1 MSKINVFV
9 YGSLKQGFHN
19 HGWMEEIGAKYLGKC
34 STEKIFDMIS
44 MYDSYP
50 GLINGEYGIIG
61 ELYEI
66 DSMDIYHLDRL
77 EGYPNYYDRQVINVN
92 MDNGVEYKAICY
104 ILSDEVQQSNNL
116 DYYLQNQHTDRID
129 VSNGYKTW
137 TNGK

>member
-19 HGWMEEIGAKYLGKC
+19 HIWMEEIGAKYIGKC

-50 GLINGEYGIIG
+50 GLINGEYGING

-77 EGYPNYYDRQVINVN
+77 EGYPNYYDRKVINVK

-104 ILSDEVQQSNNL
+104 ILSNEVQQSRNL

>member
-19 HGWMEEIGAKYLGKC
+19 HIWMEEIGAKYLGKC

-66 DSMDIYHLDRL
+66 DSMDIYHLDTL
-77 EGYPNYYDRQVINVN
+77 EGYPNYYDRKVINVK

-104 ILSDEVQQSNNL
+104 ILSDEEQQSRNL
-116 DYYLQNQHTDRID
+116 DYYLQNQYTNRID

>member
-19 HGWMEEIGAKYLGKC
+19 YGWMEEIGAKYLGKC

-50 GLINGEYGIIG
+50 GLINGKYGIIG

-77 EGYPNYYDRQVINVN
+77 EGYPNYYDRQIIYVN
-92 MDNGVEYKAICY
+92 MVNGVGYKAFCY
-104 ILSDEVQQSNNL
+104 ILSDEVQQSRNL
-116 DYYLQNQHTDRID
+116 DYYLQNQYTDRIV
-129 VSNGYKTW
+129 VSNDYKVW
-137 TNGK
+137 VNNK

>member
-19 HGWMEEIGAKYLGKC
+19 HIWMEEIGAKYLGKC

-66 DSMDIYHLDRL
+66 DSMDIYHLDTL
-77 EGYPNYYDRQVINVN
+77 EGYPNYYDRKVINVK

-104 ILSDEVQQSNNL
+104 ILSDEEQSHNL
-116 DYYLQNQHTDRID
+116 DYYLQNQYTNRID

>member
-77 EGYPNYYDRQVINVN
+77 ECYPNYYDREIIHVKL
-92 MDNGVEYKAICY
+92 DKGTEYQAICY
-104 ILSDEVQQSNNL
+104 ILSEETQQDVNFEYSYNPN
-116 DYYLQNQHTDRID
+116 TDRID

>member
-19 HGWMEEIGAKYLGKC
+19 HIWMEEIGAKYLGKC

-66 DSMDIYHLDRL
+66 DSMDIYHLDTL
-77 EGYPNYYDRQVINVN
+77 EGYPNYYDRKVINVK

-104 ILSDEVQQSNNL
+104 ILSDEVQQSRNL
-116 DYYLQNQHTDRID
+116 DYYLQNQYTNRID

>member
-19 HGWMEEIGAKYLGKC
+19 HIWMEEIGAKYIGKC

-50 GLINGEYGIIG
+50 GLINGEYGING

-66 DSMDIYHLDRL
+66 DSMDIYHLDTL
-77 EGYPNYYDRQVINVN
+77 EGYPNYYDRKVINVK

-104 ILSDEVQQSNNL
+104 ILSNEVQQSRNL
-116 DYYLQNQHTDRID
+116 DYYLQNQYTNRID